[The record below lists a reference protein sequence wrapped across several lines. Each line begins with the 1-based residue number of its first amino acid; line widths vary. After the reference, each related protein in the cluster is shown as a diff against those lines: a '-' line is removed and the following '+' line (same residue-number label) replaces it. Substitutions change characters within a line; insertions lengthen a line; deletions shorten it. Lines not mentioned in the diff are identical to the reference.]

1 MDNQAPAPQNV
12 LSDFAQLVA
21 GMSRTLFGLA
31 TIPTFAGKDVSL
43 AHWVALSVLSQNE
56 GISNKQLAA
65 KLGVTGQRVNQITT
79 ELSRSGLISVNMSPK
94 DSRMN
99 ELSVTPEGRRVLDS
113 IDQQLEP
120 LIRTTFAGRERLL
133 VRANGSIRLLLKLV
147 KSAKTP
153 AEGPRQAQL

>member
-1 MDNQAPAPQNV
+1 MQDQTSPSSTV

-21 GMSRTLFGLA
+21 GMSRALFGLA
-31 TIPTFAGKDVSL
+31 TIPIFAGRELSL

-65 KLGVTGQRVNQITT
+65 RLGVTGQRVNQITT
-79 ELSRSGLISVNMSPK
+79 ELSRSELISVNVSAR

-99 ELSVTPEGRRVLDS
+99 ELSVTPEGWRVLES
-113 IDQQLEP
+113 INQQLEP
-120 LIRTTFAGRERLL
+120 LVRATFSGRERLL

-147 KSAKTP
+147 KSAKTSV
-153 AEGPRQAQL
+153 QL